1 MYHHTSHFPMFRPQ
15 RLRHNKNIRN
25 LCSEINFSIKN
36 IIYPIFISRNTSKD
50 KTLLGKHKFSL
61 DELKKIIKTIS
72 KLGIPGVMIFGLPKE
87 KDSTGAQNLNK
98 NSIVNTAIKIIK
110 DIAPEIIV
118 FTDLCLCD
126 YINTSD
132 CAFSD
137 KNKNIKTKE
146 TLEYLCKV
154 ALNHAESGSDFISP
168 SGMIDGTVISIRSI
182 LDNYGYEKTGIMS
195 YSCKFASNLYQPF
208 RDITKH
214 NKNKIDRKKHQ
225 LNPSNTRE
233 AINESIMDI
242 EEGADM
248 LLVKPAS
255 WYLDI
260 IFQIKNISNIPIVAY
275 QTSGEYGALI
285 SASNDNILNLSNSVI
300 ENLICIKRSGANA
313 IITYFAMDIA
323 KWIK

>member
-1 MYHHTSHFPMFRPQ
+1 MYRNISHFPMFRPQ
-15 RLRHNKNIRN
+15 RLRFNENIRD
-25 LCSEINFSIKN
+25 LCSEINFSVKN
-36 IIYPIFISRNTSKD
+36 IIYPIFISKESNRDN
-50 KTLLGKHKFSL
+50 TLLGKHKFSL
-61 DELKKIIKTIS
+61 NELKKIIIIIHN
-72 KLGIPGVMIFGLPKE
+72 LGIPGVMIFGIPDK
-87 KDSTGAQNLNK
+87 KDSTGSENLNK

-110 DIAPEIIV
+110 NLVPEMII

-146 TLEYLCKV
+146 TLEYLCNV
-154 ALNHAESGSDFISP
+154 AINHAESGSNFISP
-168 SGMIDGTVISIRSI
+168 SGMIDGTVATIRSV
-182 LDNYGYEKTGIMS
+182 LDTHNYEQTGILS
-195 YSCKFASNLYQPF
+195 YSTKFASNLYQPF
-208 RDITKH
+208 REITGY
-214 NKNKIDRKKHQ
+214 NKSKIDRQKHQ
-225 LNPSNTRE
+225 LNPTNTRE
-233 AINESIMDI
+233 AINESMMDL

-260 IFQIKNISNIPIVAY
+260 IFQIKNISNIPIIAY
-275 QTSGEYGALI
+275 QSSGEYGALI
-285 SASNDNILNLSNSVI
+285 SASNNNILNLSHTVL
-300 ENLICIKRSGANA
+300 ENLICIKRSGASA